1 MPSYQPG
8 PAFSVTSPFG
18 NRNGE
23 FHPGLDFAAPA
34 GTPVPAASDGTVV
47 YSGYNQGPQGSDRG
61 GYGYTVIIRSTGADG
76 STYYTLYAHMQ
87 PSDLPEVGKQ
97 VASSDIIGNV
107 GNTGFVEGNNFG
119 THLHFEVLNGDAPVA
134 NTDGGPVGFSSTN
147 RAIREDPNTFDQWNA
162 GTPFQGGLNTSSSGG
177 GELGDIASSDGSL
190 GEQRVVA
197 TANGVEVETLTINS
211 DGSQTENFQ
220 SLNADGSAQFTLTT
234 SIPTGVTPTDQFTI
248 GTVLDANLNV

>member
-61 GYGYTVIIRSTGADG
+61 GYGYTVIIQSTGADG

-87 PSDLPEVGKQ
+87 PSDLPSVGDV
-97 VASSDIIGNV
+97 VASGEPIGHV
-107 GNTGFVEGNNFG
+107 GNTGYTFG
-119 THLHFEVLNGDAPVA
+119 SNDANHLHFEVLTGDTPVNNA
-134 NTDGGPVGFSSTN
+134 DGGPVGFSSKQVQYRYN
-147 RAIREDPNTFDQWNA
+147 PDAFDNWN
-162 GTPFQGGLNTSSSGG
+162 GGSPYSGGLNTSSIGSG
-177 GELGDIASSDGSL
+177 E
-190 GEQRVVA
+190 
-197 TANGVEVETLTINS
+197 
-211 DGSQTENFQ
+211 
-220 SLNADGSAQFTLTT
+220 
-234 SIPTGVTPTDQFTI
+234 
-248 GTVLDANLNV
+248 